1 MASSHTPVTW
11 GKRILLLLLLVFIV
25 IQLIPNDRWDIEVEA
40 DRTLAGLTQPPAEVA
55 NLLEVACYDCHAYG
69 TEYPWY
75 SNVAPV
81 SFWIDHHVEE
91 GREHLNFS
99 EWASYSAKQQ
109 RHKLEECAEEVGEG
123 EMPLESYTWMHGE
136 AKLSQDQRNMLV
148 EWFKTQM
155 QAVPQQSASEDPEAK
170 SESDEEESHE

>member
-1 MASSHTPVTW
+1 MAKAHRPVTL
-11 GKRILLLLLLVFIV
+11 GKRVLLLLLLVFVV
-25 IQLIPNDRWDIEVEA
+25 IQLVPRDRWDKEVTA

-55 NLLEVACYDCHAYG
+55 NVLEVACYDCHAYG

-75 SNVAPV
+75 SNVAPI

-99 EWASYSAKQQ
+99 EWASYSTRQQ
-109 RHKLEECAEEVGEG
+109 RHKLEECAEEVEEG
-123 EMPLESYTWMHGE
+123 EMPMKSYTWMHSGAQLTE
-136 AKLSQDQRNMLV
+136 AQRSMLV

-155 QAVPQQSASEDPEAK
+155 QSIPAEG
-170 SESDEEESHE
+170 EESKEEG